1 MATGALKSE
10 KREAGGRSVN
20 RRLRRSGM
28 VPAIIYGHGQDN
40 ETVAVSLHDLE
51 QAIHRMEHVIRLDG
65 VADEQYLVKDVQYDH
80 LQKTPIHIDLLRVD
94 PNEKVQVNVAIEL
107 RGTPKGAAE
116 GGTLVQVMADLE
128 IECLIGK
135 IPDVLRP
142 SVAGLAIGDSLHVRD
157 LQLPEGVEALADPDE
172 TIATCRAPRGTEAEE
187 VAVAAEGEEGAEA
200 KEPERIGRVARE
212 EEEEAG
218 GS

>member
-10 KREAGGRSVN
+10 KRESGGRSVN
-20 RRLRRSGM
+20 RRLRRNGM
-28 VPAIIYGHGQDN
+28 IPAVIYGHGQAN
-40 ETVAVSLHDLE
+40 ETVAISLHDLE

-65 VADEQYLVKDVQYDH
+65 VDNEQYLIKDVQYDH

-187 VAVAAEGEEGAEA
+187 VAVVAEGEEGAEA
-200 KEPERIGRVARE
+200 KEPERIGRVAKE
-212 EEEEAG
+212 EEGEGEE
-218 GS
+218 S